1 MACQR
6 VITPECIE
14 KLRKR
19 QQVVNWI
26 DEEKRTTP
34 VIDVH
39 GSPRSSERE
48 WPDLIAS
55 NADKKNLDSLYQYM
69 RPVYIENK

>member
-1 MACQR
+1 MGKGCEDKACLR

-14 KLRKR
+14 KVRER

-26 DEEKRTTP
+26 DEMEKRTTP

-39 GSPRSSERE
+39 DHFMVG
-48 WPDLIAS
+48 AS
-55 NADKKNLDSLYQYM
+55 KEVDS
-69 RPVYIENK
+69 